1 MNERLFKVLG
11 KGRTPCHGGDG
22 KWPRRGVWRKVD
34 GPLVLCEHGLHL
46 CRENDL
52 VLWLG
57 PEIWEAEY
65 DGERIDA
72 EDKIVVSKARLVRK
86 VDTWNERTARLFACD
101 CAERVLPIYEKR
113 YPDDKRPR
121 VAVETA
127 RRYAEGK
134 ATREERAAAGAAAR
148 DAAGAAARDSAWDA
162 ARDAAW
168 AAARASAW
176 DAARDAAWAAA
187 RAAAWDAAWAAAWA
201 AERKWQTARLIEY
214 LYPEGK

>member
-11 KGRTPCHGGDG
+11 KGRMPCHGGDG

-101 CAERVLPIYEKR
+101 CAERVLPIYEKK

-121 VAVETA
+121 EAIAVS
-127 RRYAEGK
+127 RRYADGK
-134 ATREERAAAGAAAR
+134 ATKEELAAARDAAWDAARAAAGAAA
-148 DAAGAAARDSAWDA
+148 GDA
-162 ARDAAW
+162 ARAAAW
-168 AAARASAW
+168 AAAW

>member
-34 GPLVLCEHGLHL
+34 GPLVLCERGLHL
-46 CRENDL
+46 CRESDL

-57 PEIWEAEY
+57 QEIWEAEY
-65 DGERIDA
+65 EGERIDA
-72 EDKIVVSKARLVRK
+72 EDKIVVRKARLVRK
-86 VDTWNERTARLFACD
+86 LESWDERTARLFACD

-113 YPDDKRPR
+113 YPDDKRSR
-121 VAVETA
+121 VAIETA
-127 RRYAEGK
+127 RRYADGK
-134 ATREERAAAGAAAR
+134 ATREERDAAR
-148 DAAGAAARDSAWDA
+148 DAAGAAAGAAAWAAAGAAAWDA

-168 AAARASAW
+168 AAA
-176 DAARDAAWAAA
+176 WAAA
-187 RAAAWDAAWAAAWA
+187 GAAAWDAAWA